1 MGPIVKYCKA
11 TMFYDQD
18 YLALYFSNDDSSYW
32 KRGSFIKRPT
42 SNTSIDNEWQQV
54 TRSDNEWHS
63 EWQRMT
69 RSDKEWQRMVQRVT
83 RNDNEWQRM
92 TTSGTTSGTTSDNEW
107 QRMTMSGDFGQFS
120 FFFERNLLI
129 GTLKWTLYTLR
140 KTLKRNYWIKSRL
153 RKTSSLEEI
162 LTVRSKYWDSIF
174 FVCDTNNF
182 KNL

>member
-1 MGPIVKYCKA
+1 
-11 TMFYDQD
+11 
-18 YLALYFSNDDSSYW
+18 
-32 KRGSFIKRPT
+32 
-42 SNTSIDNEWQQV
+42 
-54 TRSDNEWHS
+54 
-63 EWQRMT
+63 MT
-69 RSDKEWQRMVQRVT
+69 TSDKEWQRVVQRVTTNDKEWQRVTTNGTTSDKKWQRVT